1 MRPNVATSQG
11 WFYPLNQ
18 FDGNSKVKNVKS
30 MGDGMAI
37 GGLYYMTA
45 YSPEMKYDDTS
56 GCAAQIVGGSER
68 QIYCL
73 PYGICEQEGA
83 TTDKSSNGTG
93 GFVRA
98 GKGIQELAFG
108 AFNPANPT
116 TRIMLGTQSFSELV
130 NSDNRLEFGGAW
142 SSDKDSG
149 LDTSCPSGS
158 CEGSSLDANNENA
171 SGSGGGNVSIM
182 DYRLFTTRWYEQL
195 SESVND

>member
-1 MRPNVATSQG
+1 
-11 WFYPLNQ
+11 
-18 FDGNSKVKNVKS
+18 

-45 YSPEMKYDDTS
+45 YSPEMKYDETS

-68 QIYCL
+68 QMYCL
-73 PYGICEQEGA
+73 PYGICEQEDA
-83 TTDKSSNGTG
+83 TKTDNSLNGTA

-108 AFNPANPT
+108 AFNPENPT

-130 NSDNRLEFGGAW
+130 DSDNRIEFGSAW
-142 SSDKDSG
+142 STDKESG
-149 LDTSCPSGS
+149 LDTSCPGGS
-158 CEGSSLDANNENA
+158 CAGSSTKADSKNA

-195 SESVND
+195 SESIND